1 MRINSIKYSI
11 NRKEVFQLKTI
22 IYEENNAKYVLKEA
36 YSQKAKNHLENIYN
50 NYEEYKKSSFNPVE
64 VKRQD
69 NGIIFP
75 FIEGESL
82 DEVLVQML
90 FDKDKNGFID
100 KLKWYKSLFLNEDQC
115 TFYQTTEFKEI
126 FGDASNLEGIAA
138 LSLANI
144 DLNFDNIIFLEK
156 DTKITTIDYEWI
168 FKFPVPIDYII
179 YRAILIFKTKY
190 SGHFAKELLIEEI
203 FEKLEIETANI
214 PYYEEM
220 ESNFSKYVGKAFDE
234 YKLNYLKNNI
244 KVDKLYNEQSPKD
257 FMHIFVENN
266 SEELNYNMVAIDF
279 NDEYKNYCLILKSLD
294 INKLRLEP
302 CYQQSVIFLE
312 NINIY
317 SKGESKEDLHLIKT
331 ISSQNMFKDLET
343 RNLIKL
349 PSQNSLKLV
358 SLGDHP
364 MMYINNIPQ
373 NINSDLYVKVR
384 LKIVRGIPENQIL
397 DVIDEKD
404 IKISNIENENKS
416 LIHSLNE
423 KNLEITHFENKIL
436 SMKNEIS
443 KVEFDNQLVNKQIES
458 LINSKSWRI
467 TEPFR
472 MAGRVLRICK
482 NRLKLV
488 SKRFKRFI
496 FLFAKKLPSPL
507 REVAKKIYLNRVNQ
521 KMLLKPE
528 TELINKEGLK
538 KVSIIIPV
546 YNNIDYL
553 ESCIL
558 SAVNQTYTNK
568 EVILVDDCSPMREV
582 EAILNKFKHYDFVRI
597 YKNDRNMGISATQN
611 VCLAKATGDII
622 AFLDCD
628 DILMLNAVEESLKY
642 WESDT
647 KYSFSNRIHINDE
660 SQEIGRF
667 GCDHL
672 PKDNIFED
680 HLDVKM
686 YASHFKLISK
696 DVFEKVGIF
705 NSEYDGAQ
713 DYDMVLR
720 VAFHFPN
727 SAFVHVPKF
736 LYKHR
741 IHDKQTSETVREK
754 QYAMSIKISNQAKM
768 RRDIKNGTFH
778 KFISFIMVSYGKEDQ
793 TLMSIQSIKKTVNI
807 PHEIILYENGSSTTC
822 VEFIK
827 KHIEPISNVR
837 IIYSNKNIG
846 PSLGRKEALKYAR
859 TDSYYISLD
868 NDIEVTEGWIEELL
882 VRAEE
887 DENIGSVTC
896 RVMFP
901 NQTLQ
906 FTGGFEEIN
915 DGRVEF
921 KLHNINKNVHD
932 LSTLERYNTD
942 WNPVGATLFKGWFPI
957 VEGYPNVY
965 EDAAIS
971 YKLRKEG
978 KLLVNSPNSLLIHH
992 HIMFDEQR
1000 KEKEQEYLNFRYHP
1014 KLMLKSISQFY
1025 IDNNLIINDDYVFS
1039 TNGLNNRKMNNEE
1052 IVDVFQ
1058 QSIKEEV
1065 FN

>member
-1 MRINSIKYSI
+1 MRINSVKYSI
-11 NRKEVFQLKTI
+11 NRKKAFQLKTI
-22 IYEENNAKYVLKEA
+22 IYEEKNSKYVLKEA
-36 YSQKAKNHLENIYN
+36 YSQAAKSHLENIYN
-50 NYEEYKKSSFNPVE
+50 NYEVYKKSSFNPVE
-64 VKRQD
+64 VKMQD
-69 NGIIFP
+69 KGIVFP
-75 FIEGESL
+75 FVEGVSL
-82 DEVLVQML
+82 DEILVQKL
-90 FDKDKNGFID
+90 FNKDKNGFIE
-100 KLKWYKSLFLNEDQC
+100 KLKWYKTLFLKEEQC
-115 TFYQTTEFKEI
+115 AFYQTTDFKNI

-138 LSLANI
+138 MNLANV

-156 DTKITTIDYEWI
+156 DTKIITIDYEWV
-168 FKFPVPIDYII
+168 FKFPIPIDYII

-190 SGHFAKELLIEEI
+190 SGHFVKELVMEEI
-203 FEKLEIETANI
+203 FELLEIEIANI

-220 ESNFSKYVGKAFDE
+220 ESNFSKYVGKDFDE

-244 KVDKLYNEQSPKD
+244 KINELYNEQSPKD
-257 FMHIFVENN
+257 FMHIFVENE
-266 SEELNYNMVAIDF
+266 SEELNYNMVAIEL
-279 NDEYKNYCLILKSLD
+279 NNEYKDYCLKLKGLD
-294 INKLRLEP
+294 FNKLRLEP
-302 CYQQSVIFLE
+302 CYQQSVISLE
-312 NINIY
+312 KIEIY
-317 SKGESKEDLHLIKT
+317 SKDIAKEDLQLIKT
-331 ISSQNMFKDLET
+331 MSSQNMYKDLEI

-349 PSQNSLKLV
+349 PSNNSLELV
-358 SLGDHP
+358 SLGKHP
-364 MMYINNIPQ
+364 IIYINNISQ
-373 NINSDLYVKVR
+373 TTNSELHVNIR
-384 LKIVRGIPENQIL
+384 LKIIRGIPENLIG
-397 DVIDEKD
+397 DM
-404 IKISNIENENKS
+404 SNIGNENESLKQLVNK
-416 LIHSLNE
+416 
-423 KNLEITHFENKIL
+423 KNLEITHFENEIL

-443 KVEFDNQLVNKQIES
+443 KVEFENQLVNKQLES
-458 LINSKSWRI
+458 LKNSKSWRI

-472 MAGRVLRICK
+472 MAGRTLRTGK
-482 NRLKLV
+482 NQLKVV
-488 SKRFKRFI
+488 SRRFKRFT

-507 REVAKKIYLNRVNQ
+507 REVAKKVYLNRVNQ
-521 KMLLKPE
+521 KAMLKPE
-528 TELINKEGLK
+528 TELINKKGLK

-558 SAVNQTYTNK
+558 SAVNQTYENK
-568 EVILVDDCSPMREV
+568 EVILVDDCSPMSEV
-582 EAILNKFKHYDFVRI
+582 EKILNKFKHYDFVHI
-597 YKNDRNMGISATQN
+597 YKNERNMGISATQN

-642 WESDT
+642 WEPDT

-667 GCDHL
+667 SCDHL
-672 PKDNIFED
+672 PKDNIFDD

-696 DVFEKVGIF
+696 DAFEKVGIF

-720 VAFHFPN
+720 VAFHYPN

-754 QYAMSIKISNQAKM
+754 QYAMSINISNQAKM

-827 KHIEPISNVR
+827 KYIEPIPNVR
-837 IIYSNKNIG
+837 IIYSDKNIG

-896 RVMFP
+896 RVTFP

-921 KLHNINKNVHD
+921 KLYNINKNVHD

-978 KLLVNSPNSLLIHH
+978 KMLVNSPNSLLIHH
-992 HIMFDEQR
+992 HIMFDEER
-1000 KEKEQEYLNFRYHP
+1000 KEKEQDYLNFRYHP

-1052 IVDVFQ
+1052 IIDIFQ

>member
-642 WESDT
+642 WEPDT

>member
-11 NRKEVFQLKTI
+11 NRKKAFQLKTI
-22 IYEENNAKYVLKEA
+22 IYEEKNSKYVLKEA
-36 YSQKAKNHLENIYN
+36 YSQAAKSHLENIYN
-50 NYEEYKKSSFNPVE
+50 NYEEYKKSPFNPVE
-64 VKRQD
+64 VKMQD
-69 NGIIFP
+69 KGIVFP
-75 FIEGESL
+75 FVEGVSL
-82 DEVLVQML
+82 DEILIQKL
-90 FDKDKNGFID
+90 FDKDKNGFIEL
-100 KLKWYKSLFLNEDQC
+100 LKWYKALFLKEEQC
-115 TFYQTTEFKEI
+115 AFYQTTDFKSI

-138 LSLANI
+138 MNLANV

-156 DTKITTIDYEWI
+156 DSKIITIDYEWV
-168 FKFPVPIDYII
+168 FKFPVPVDYII

-190 SGHFAKELLIEEI
+190 SGHFAKELVIEEI
-203 FEKLEIETANI
+203 FELLEIEIANI
-214 PYYEEM
+214 PYYEKM
-220 ESNFSKYVGKAFDE
+220 ESNFSKYVGKDFDE
-234 YKLNYLKNNI
+234 YKLNYLKKNI
-244 KVDKLYNEQSPKD
+244 KIDELYNEQSPKD
-257 FMHIFVENN
+257 FMHIFVENK
-266 SEELNYNMVAIDF
+266 SEELNYNMVDIEL
-279 NDEYKNYCLILKSLD
+279 NNEYKDYSLKLKGLD

-302 CYQQSVIFLE
+302 CYQQSVISLE
-312 NINIY
+312 KIEIF
-317 SKGESKEDLHLIKT
+317 SKDIAKKDLHLIKT
-331 ISSQNMFKDLET
+331 ISSQNMYKDLET

-349 PSQNSLKLV
+349 PSNNSLELV
-358 SLGDHP
+358 SLGKHP
-364 MMYINNIPQ
+364 IIYINNISQ
-373 NINSDLYVKVR
+373 TTNSELYVNIR
-384 LKIVRGIPENQIL
+384 LKILRSIPENLI
-397 DVIDEKD
+397 VE
-404 IKISNIENENKS
+404 ISNIGNEYESLKQLVNK
-416 LIHSLNE
+416 

-443 KVEFDNQLVNKQIES
+443 KVEFENQLVNKQLES
-458 LINSKSWRI
+458 LKNSKSWRI

-472 MAGRVLRICK
+472 MVGRMLRTGK
-482 NRLKLV
+482 NQLKVV
-488 SKRFKRFI
+488 SRKFKRFT
-496 FLFAKKLPSPL
+496 FLSAKKLPSSL
-507 REVAKKIYLNRVNQ
+507 RKVAKKVYLNRVNQ
-521 KMLLKPE
+521 NAILKPE
-528 TELINKEGLK
+528 SELINKKGLK

-642 WESDT
+642 WEPDT

-660 SQEIGRF
+660 SEEIGRF

-672 PKDNIFED
+672 PKNNIFED

-705 NSEYDGAQ
+705 NPEFDGAQ

-837 IIYSNKNIG
+837 IIYSDKNIG

-1052 IVDVFQ
+1052 IVDIFQ
-1058 QSIKEEV
+1058 QISKEEV

>member
-11 NRKEVFQLKTI
+11 NRKKAFQLKTI
-22 IYEENNAKYVLKEA
+22 IYEEKNSKYVLKEA
-36 YSQKAKNHLENIYN
+36 YSQAAKSHLENIYN

-64 VKRQD
+64 VKMQD
-69 NGIIFP
+69 KGIVFP
-75 FIEGESL
+75 FVEGVSL
-82 DEVLVQML
+82 DEILVQKL
-90 FDKDKNGFID
+90 FNKDKNGFIE
-100 KLKWYKSLFLNEDQC
+100 KLKWYKTLFLKEEQC
-115 TFYQTTEFKEI
+115 AFYQTTDFKNI

-138 LSLANI
+138 MNLANV

-156 DTKITTIDYEWI
+156 DSKIITIDYEWV
-168 FKFPVPIDYII
+168 FKFPVPVDYII

-190 SGHFAKELLIEEI
+190 SGHFAKELVMEEI
-203 FEKLEIETANI
+203 FELLEIEIANI

-220 ESNFSKYVGKAFDE
+220 ESNFSKHVGKDFDE

-244 KVDKLYNEQSPKD
+244 KIDELYNEQSPKD
-257 FMHIFVENN
+257 FMHIFVEND
-266 SEELNYNMVAIDF
+266 SEELNYNMVAIEL
-279 NDEYKNYCLILKSLD
+279 NNEYKDYCLKLKGLD
-294 INKLRLEP
+294 ISKLRLEP
-302 CYQQSVIFLE
+302 CYQQSVISLE
-312 NINIY
+312 KIEVF
-317 SKGESKEDLHLIKT
+317 SKGIAKEDLHLIKT
-331 ISSQNMFKDLET
+331 ISSQNMYKDLET

-349 PSQNSLKLV
+349 PSQNSLKLM
-358 SLGDHP
+358 SLGKNP
-364 MMYINNIPQ
+364 IIYINNISQ
-373 NINSDLYVKVR
+373 NINNELHVNVR
-384 LKIVRGIPENQIL
+384 LKIIRGIPENHL
-397 DVIDEKD
+397 RDFIDKKD
-404 IKISNIENENKS
+404 IKISNIENENES
-416 LIHSLNE
+416 LNRCLNE
-423 KNLEITHFENKIL
+423 KNLEITRFENEIL

-443 KVEFDNQLVNKQIES
+443 KVEFENQLVNKQLES
-458 LINSKSWRI
+458 LMNSKSWKI

-472 MAGRVLRICK
+472 MAGRMLRTGK
-482 NRLKLV
+482 NQLKVV
-488 SKRFKRFI
+488 SRRTKRFI
-496 FLFAKKLPSPL
+496 FLSAKKLPSPL
-507 REVAKKIYLNRVNQ
+507 RAVAKKIYLNRVNQ
-521 KMLLKPE
+521 KAMLNPDS
-528 TELINKEGLK
+528 ELINKEGLK

-558 SAVNQTYTNK
+558 SAVNQTYENK
-568 EVILVDDCSPMREV
+568 EVILVDDCSPMSEV
-582 EAILNKFKHYDFVRI
+582 EIILNKFKHYDFVRI
-597 YKNDRNMGISATQN
+597 YKNERNIGISATQN
-611 VCLAKATGDII
+611 VCLAKATGDIV

-642 WESDT
+642 WEPDT

-667 GCDHL
+667 SCDHL

-680 HLDVKM
+680 HLDVRM

-696 DVFEKVGIF
+696 DVFEKVGVF

-720 VAFHFPN
+720 VAFHYPN
-727 SAFVHVPKF
+727 SAFVHIPKF

-741 IHDKQTSETVREK
+741 IHDKQTSETVKEK
-754 QYAMSIKISNQAKM
+754 QYAMSIQISNQAKM
-768 RRDIKNGTFH
+768 RRDIRNGTFH

-807 PHEIILYENGSSTTC
+807 PYEIILYENGSSPDC

-827 KHIEPISNVR
+827 KYIEPIPNVKV
-837 IIYSNKNIG
+837 IYSDKNIG

-859 TDSYYISLD
+859 KDSYYISLD

-887 DENIGSVTC
+887 DDNIGSVTC

-921 KLHNINKNVHD
+921 KLYNINKNVHD

-1000 KEKEQEYLNFRYHP
+1000 KEKEQDYLNFRYHP

-1025 IDNNLIINDDYVFS
+1025 VDNNLIINDDYVFS
-1039 TNGLNNRKMNNEE
+1039 TNGLNNRKMNNEDIVE
-1052 IVDVFQ
+1052 IFQ
-1058 QSIKEEV
+1058 KSIKEEV
-1065 FN
+1065 SN